1 MENNKKNTLSVD
13 QVKNSLDSLQNII
26 HDESCSHDSL
36 RRLSQALKD
45 INDEI
50 NTLKAVIQVDGGY

>member
-1 MENNKKNTLSVD
+1 MENNKKNALSVE
-13 QVKNSLDSLQNII
+13 QVKNSLDNLQSHIQ
-26 HDESCSHDSL
+26 DESCSHDSL

-50 NTLKAVIQVDGGY
+50 NTLKNVIHVDGRY